1 MPSRAYEDITSAYEG
16 VESLT
21 GFAPGALEAYR
32 AKLLAGSAGQ
42 VAYLRARLPAAARI
56 AEVASGNG
64 RLLIALAQ
72 AGAIA
77 EGAGVEIARS
87 RVEFAERWV
96 ADAAVAGVTFSADD
110 ALTTAYPRELDAAVC
125 ITGAFAYFEPMR
137 AGAAGDLLRALH
149 AALKPGGLLVLEL
162 YPHPEWRR
170 AMEAAGG
177 DELRTWHELAP
188 EDPWRLYLSDV
199 RWERDTGILHHRKLF
214 VHRTSG
220 AIDDSR
226 REHLRLYTLEE
237 LSALLAEAGFGDV
250 EAAGGWDGEPYD
262 DAASEL
268 LVVSARRGG

>member
-1 MPSRAYEDITSAYEG
+1 MPSRAYRDITSAYQG
-16 VESLT
+16 VETLA
-21 GFAPGALEAYR
+21 GFAPDALEAYR
-32 AKLLAGSAGQ
+32 AKLLESSAGQ
-42 VAYLRARLPAAARI
+42 VAHLRARLPAGARI

-64 RLLIALAQ
+64 RLLVALAQ
-72 AGAIA
+72 AGVLA
-77 EGAGVEIARS
+77 EGVGVEIARS
-87 RVEFAERWV
+87 RVAFAERW
-96 ADAAVAGVTFSADD
+96 ASDAGVRGVTFTAGD
-110 ALTTAYPRELDAAVC
+110 ALATAYPRDLDAAVC

-137 AGAAGDLLRALH
+137 AGAAAELLHALH

-162 YPHPEWRR
+162 YPHPQWRS
-170 AMEAAGG
+170 AMDAVGG
-177 DELRTWHELAP
+177 DELRTWHELPP
-188 EDPWRLYLSDV
+188 EDPWRFYLSDL
-199 RWERDTGILHHRKLF
+199 RWDRQTGILHHRKLF